1 MKKEIFDFEVFGDRE
16 GGGGGGGADGGADG
30 KGRRGEEDV
39 TRNRNMIYLDVVFTL
54 ALLL

>member
-16 GGGGGGGADGGADG
+16 GGGGGADGGADG